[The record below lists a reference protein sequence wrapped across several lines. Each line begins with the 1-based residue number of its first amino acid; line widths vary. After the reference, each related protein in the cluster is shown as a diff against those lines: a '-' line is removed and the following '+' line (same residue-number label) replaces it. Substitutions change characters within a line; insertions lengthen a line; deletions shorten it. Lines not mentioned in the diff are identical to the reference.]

1 MSWVKS
7 RTHPRR
13 KGPPGA
19 TKPRLLVNMNM
30 AIGDA
35 PIKFDPVTAQI
46 LKQPSMVNPGV
57 YQKPIPFGGIGKPVN
72 QNRFAATSPSP

>member
-57 YQKPIPFGGIGKPVN
+57 Y
-72 QNRFAATSPSP
+72 